1 MLNPVTLTTNLPN
14 VNTEAVGLNLDV
26 GSVEG
31 AKNILA
37 MLAIKGETEYFGVP
51 DGRFHPFCFLS
62 GLPLRCGMVGGNADV
77 SAVEP
82 DETHKLDL
90 GAKEEIKALQQRLEQ
105 VEAKLRTANEERQA
119 AQAASARSARQVALL
134 LHHQQ
139 EKAALLRQ
147 FQSQMQE
154 LEQRHEGEMAEFK

>member
-1 MLNPVTLTTNLPN
+1 M
-14 VNTEAVGLNLDV
+14 
-26 GSVEG
+26 
-31 AKNILA
+31 
-37 MLAIKGETEYFGVP
+37 
-51 DGRFHPFCFLS
+51 
-62 GLPLRCGMVGGNADV
+62 PLRCGMQGGNADV

-90 GAKEEIKALQQRLEQ
+90 GAKEEIKALQQRLEQVEAKLRTANEERQAAQAASQQRLEQ

-154 LEQRHEGEMAEFK
+154 LEQRHEDEMAEFK